1 MPIKW
6 SAEQDQELLRRI
18 IETSQINVNAV
29 DTEVVA
35 SAWSKSY
42 YLRYSLAFSPLLT
55 FAAELGDEKPTPIAI
70 KRRLERTRAMS
81 TNAPGGGSEVKMSND
96 SKDTTPKK
104 TAASKAGIPKR
115 TPAKKGQAA
124 GDKRKRGPNSNGN
137 ESPSSSPN
145 NAPNA
150 SDSEEA
156 PKAPKKA
163 KAWSVPE
170 GQDKASGVK
179 TEEMD

>member
-29 DTEVVA
+29 NNEVVA
-35 SAWSKSY
+35 NAWK
-42 YLRYSLAFSPLLT
+42 
-55 FAAELGDEKPTPIAI
+55 LGDEKPTPIAI

-81 TNAPGGGSEVKMSND
+81 TNALGGGSEVKISND

-104 TAASKAGIPKR
+104 TAASKANIPKR
-115 TPAKKGQAA
+115 TPAKKGQTA
-124 GDKRKRGPNSNGN
+124 GDKRKRGANDSGN
-137 ESPSSSPN
+137 ESPSISQN
-145 NAPNA
+145 NAPDD

-156 PKAPKKA
+156 LKAHKKKA
-163 KAWSVPE
+163 KGSSIPK
-170 GQDKASGVK
+170 GQDKTSGVK
-179 TEEMD
+179 TEETD